1 VARLQP
7 PQHVC
12 HVGVA
17 RVEEGGHDG
26 AWVQHK
32 NGVLTPLL
40 LFDTPVAAF
49 TFQSLTLFPNTAAG
63 LQ

>member
-1 VARLQP
+1 MQRVANFCPPRVVVARLQP

-17 RVEEGGHDG
+17 RVEEGRHDG

-32 NGVLTPLL
+32 NGVPTPLL

-49 TFQSLTLFPNTAAG
+49 TF
-63 LQ
+63 